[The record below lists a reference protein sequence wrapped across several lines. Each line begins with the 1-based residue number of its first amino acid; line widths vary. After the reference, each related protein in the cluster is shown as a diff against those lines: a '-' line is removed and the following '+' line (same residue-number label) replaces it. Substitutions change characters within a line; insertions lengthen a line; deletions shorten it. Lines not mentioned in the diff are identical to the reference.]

1 MAYRLLEN
9 GARRQLEAGT
19 GRLLESYPWP
29 PLYLPWGITA
39 VLLAT
44 GNTDPFGIDPEQTK
58 LIAGGDTDPF
68 GIDPEQTQPLR
79 GSVI

>member
-19 GRLLESYPWP
+19 GRLLESDPWP
-29 PLYLPWGITA
+29 PLYLPWGLTA
-39 VLLAT
+39 VLLPA
-44 GNTDPFGIDPEQTK
+44 GDTDPFAIDPEQTT
-58 LIAGGDTDPF
+58 LLAAPELDPF